1 MSLDNGDTAPDF
13 ELPVEGLDG
22 RDTLSLSDY
31 RGQPVVLYFYPKDNT
46 PGCTLEAQDFR
57 DLHDVFRKLGAEVLG
72 ISRDSVSSHA
82 KFREKQDLNFPL
94 VSDPDEIACRSYK
107 VIKEKKMYGRTSMG
121 VERSTFLIDGNG
133 KIAHAW
139 RGVKV
144 KGHAQKVLE
153 TLQSL

>member
-31 RGQPVVLYFYPKDNT
+31 RGHPVVLYFYPKDNT

-57 DLHDVFRKLGAEVLG
+57 DLHDEFRKLDAEILG
-72 ISRDSVSSHA
+72 ISRDSVSSHV
-82 KFREKQDLNFPL
+82 KFRDKQNLNFPL
-94 VSDPDEIACRSYK
+94 VSDPDETACRRYE
-107 VIKEKKMYGRTSMG
+107 VIKEKKMYGRTRMG

-153 TLQSL
+153 ALQSL

>member
-1 MSLDNGDTAPDF
+1 MSLDSGDTAPDF
-13 ELPVEGLDG
+13 ELPVEGLEG

-31 RGQPVVLYFYPKDNT
+31 RGHPVVLYFYPKDNT

-57 DLHDVFRKLGAEVLG
+57 DLQDEFRKLGAQVLG
-72 ISRDSVSSHA
+72 ISRDSVTSHA
-82 KFREKQDLNFPL
+82 KFRDKQNLNFPL
-94 VSDPDEIACRSYK
+94 LSDPDEIACQSYG
-107 VIKEKKMYGRTSMG
+107 VIKEKKMYGRTHVG
-121 VERSTFLIDGNG
+121 VERSTFLIDGDG
-133 KIAHAW
+133 KVARAW